1 MNKEFY
7 RGEIFYIRSESE
19 YSGNVQGGETG
30 GNNQQ

>member
-19 YSGNVQGGETG
+19 YTGNEQGGVD
-30 GNNQQ
+30 QQ